1 MYTVNATHAP
11 ITIHFQSNREPRGL
25 APLRPRTS
33 VVVVVVVMVP
43 LVLMFVVVLMVMVVV
58 MLMRVRN
65 PRVLAEDQRLD
76 RHGHGERR
84 HPEAPEID
92 VVEVPQRDA
101 VEREHLRRDA
111 QLLLQQRADRLRDVA
126 VENDEE
132 RLGPGNRYRQRLR
145 DAARP

>member
-11 ITIHFQSNREPRGL
+11 ITIHFQSNRERRGL

-33 VVVVVVVMVP
+33 VVVVVVVVMVP
-43 LVLMFVVVLMVMVVV
+43 LVLMWVVV
-58 MLMRVRN
+58 MMVIVVVMMMRVRN

-84 HPEAPEID
+84 HPDAPEID

-111 QLLLQQRADRLRDVA
+111 QFLLQQRADRLRDIG
-126 VENDEE
+126 VENDE
-132 RLGPGNRYRQRLR
+132 
-145 DAARP
+145 